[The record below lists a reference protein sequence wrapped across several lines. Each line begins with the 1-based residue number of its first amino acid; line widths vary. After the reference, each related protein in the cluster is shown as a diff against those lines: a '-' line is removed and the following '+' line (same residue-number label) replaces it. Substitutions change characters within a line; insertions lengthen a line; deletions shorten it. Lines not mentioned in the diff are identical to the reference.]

1 MRWLRVILYMKTR
14 KARWITEG
22 DISLNTHKK
31 TLCLGL
37 ITLGALVGGSLSF
50 MTGGLGIGGI
60 MLGGLLGGLLF
71 CMIQW
76 VAVRRQ
82 RVIVPY
88 DGLDERH
95 QANHHGA
102 IQSPEARVRG
112 MQDPLMI
119 EVMNVRPKPR

>member
-1 MRWLRVILYMKTR
+1 M
-14 KARWITEG
+14 
-22 DISLNTHKK
+22 NTYKK

-50 MTGGLGIGGI
+50 MTGGLGIVGI
-60 MLGGLLGGLLF
+60 MPGGLLGGLLF

-76 VAVRRQ
+76 AAVRRQ

-88 DGLDERH
+88 DGLDERR
-95 QANHHGA
+95 QASSHGDT
-102 IQSPEARVRG
+102 QSPEARLRG

-119 EVMNVRPKPR
+119 EVMHVRPKPR